1 MVCCTLCYILHAFS
15 HSMSFLKT
23 RSMPTHWLSPLACPM
38 ILKKVVFLQILRFIY
53 FFFCL
58 SVGTG
63 LHLGFLP
70 LYDVSDKYDNC
81 EAGKPLGSHPVQCL
95 PPPCLVH
102 QHSLS
107 SVWPLSGL
115 HVECLFSLSLGRSS
129 ERQLR
134 QFRGSYCPF
143 PEGSRF
149 LETCSCICEVTGA
162 NGKRTEQFGL
172 QFGKS

>member
-1 MVCCTLCYILHAFS
+1 MLHFTCFLSQYELLEDKEHAHS
-15 HSMSFLKT
+15 LAVTTSMSNDSEEGCF
-23 RSMPTHWLSPLACPM
+23 SPDP
-38 ILKKVVFLQILRFIY
+38 QIYF

-149 LETCSCICEVTGA
+149 LETCSCICEATGA